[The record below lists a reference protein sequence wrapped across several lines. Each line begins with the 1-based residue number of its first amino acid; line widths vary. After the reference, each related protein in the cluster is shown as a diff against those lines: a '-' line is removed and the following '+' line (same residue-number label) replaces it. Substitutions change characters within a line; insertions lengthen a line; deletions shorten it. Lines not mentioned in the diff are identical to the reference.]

1 MSNNFD
7 STLVIKIYELRTEDY
22 TDQILGT
29 SLLSY
34 PAVFSVGNNQ
44 RQIFEKIENATTQLL
59 TKARP

>member
-34 PAVFSVGNNQ
+34 PAVFSVGNN
-44 RQIFEKIENATTQLL
+44 
-59 TKARP
+59 